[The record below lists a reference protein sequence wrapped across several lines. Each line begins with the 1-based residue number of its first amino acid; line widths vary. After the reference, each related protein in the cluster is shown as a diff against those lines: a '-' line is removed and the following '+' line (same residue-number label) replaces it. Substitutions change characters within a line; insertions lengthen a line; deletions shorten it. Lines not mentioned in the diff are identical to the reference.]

1 MFENIYKGKNIL
13 ITGNTGFKGSWLAYW
28 LLKLGANV
36 SGFSL
41 TPNTNPNHF
50 SILDLEYETFFN
62 NINDLQELK
71 KVIKKTSPEIIFH
84 LAAQPLVRY
93 SYINPIETIQTN
105 VLGTANVLEAAR
117 LNKNVKAIVVVTTDK
132 CYENNEKGISF
143 VESDS
148 MGGYDPYSSSKG
160 CAELITSAYRN
171 SFFNLDKFEKSHDTL
186 IATARA
192 GNVIGGGDWSDD
204 RLIPD
209 IIRSSV
215 EGKPS
220 VIRSPNATRPW
231 QHVLEPLSGYL
242 MIGEKLLNRKNKFAD
257 AWNFGPEEKNILTVK
272 EVLDLTKN
280 KWSKISY
287 LIQENTQTFHEAKQ
301 LSLNIDKAKK
311 ELKWLPLWSNETA
324 ISKTI
329 DWYREFY
336 QNGKLNT
343 DIDIE
348 DYSIVLNNI
357 Q

>member
-1 MFENIYKGKNIL
+1 MFRNIYNGKNVL

-50 SILDLEYETFFN
+50 SILNLEYETFFN

-105 VLGTANVLEAAR
+105 VLGTTNVLEAAR

-171 SFFNLDKFEKSHDTL
+171 SFFNLDKFERSHDTL

-209 IIRSSV
+209 IIRSSA

-220 VIRSPNATRPW
+220 IIRSPNATRPW

-287 LIQENTQTFHEAKQ
+287 LIKENTQTFHEAKQ

-311 ELKWLPLWSNETA
+311 ELKWIPLWSNETS

>member
-1 MFENIYKGKNIL
+1 MFGNIYKGKNIL
-13 ITGNTGFKGSWLAYW
+13 ITGNTGFKGSWLSYW

-50 SILDLEYETFFN
+50 SILNLEYETFFN

-186 IATARA
+186 IATPTAHKN
-192 GNVIGGGDWSDD
+192 GSG
-204 RLIPD
+204 
-209 IIRSSV
+209 
-215 EGKPS
+215 
-220 VIRSPNATRPW
+220 TRFSAP
-231 QHVLEPLSGYL
+231 
-242 MIGEKLLNRKNKFAD
+242 
-257 AWNFGPEEKNILTVK
+257 
-272 EVLDLTKN
+272 
-280 KWSKISY
+280 
-287 LIQENTQTFHEAKQ
+287 
-301 LSLNIDKAKK
+301 
-311 ELKWLPLWSNETA
+311 
-324 ISKTI
+324 
-329 DWYREFY
+329 
-336 QNGKLNT
+336 
-343 DIDIE
+343 
-348 DYSIVLNNI
+348 
-357 Q
+357 

>member
-1 MFENIYKGKNIL
+1 
-13 ITGNTGFKGSWLAYW
+13 
-28 LLKLGANV
+28 
-36 SGFSL
+36 
-41 TPNTNPNHF
+41 
-50 SILDLEYETFFN
+50 
-62 NINDLQELK
+62 
-71 KVIKKTSPEIIFH
+71 
-84 LAAQPLVRY
+84 
-93 SYINPIETIQTN
+93 
-105 VLGTANVLEAAR
+105 
-117 LNKNVKAIVVVTTDK
+117 
-132 CYENNEKGISF
+132 
-143 VESDS
+143 
-148 MGGYDPYSSSKG
+148 
-160 CAELITSAYRN
+160 
-171 SFFNLDKFEKSHDTL
+171 
-186 IATARA
+186 
-192 GNVIGGGDWSDD
+192 
-204 RLIPD
+204 
-209 IIRSSV
+209 
-215 EGKPS
+215 